1 MELAELSRRSISKA
15 LSRILLEGGGYGA
28 TGVIEIIYEEA
39 KSDRVGQH
47 RPHG

>member
-15 LSRILLEGGGYGA
+15 LSRILLEGGYGA